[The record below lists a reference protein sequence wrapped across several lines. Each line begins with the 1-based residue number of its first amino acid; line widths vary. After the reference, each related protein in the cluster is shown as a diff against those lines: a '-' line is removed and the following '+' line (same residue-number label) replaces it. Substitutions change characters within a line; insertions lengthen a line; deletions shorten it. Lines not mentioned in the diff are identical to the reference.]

1 MSRVVS
7 INGPAIGVAPRSE
20 AGSTLNGAAG
30 STGKPARRSVFPGKP
45 CKDAVPVR
53 SAIARSRTR
62 KEPVTDTV
70 HEIPPQ
76 IVWDEPEPP
85 HRPRGHQAGDLE
97 AHQADPLVPPL
108 HVLLVGYVDGPNVG
122 ERHVDPAT

>member
-1 MSRVVS
+1 MSRVVL

-53 SAIARSRTR
+53 SAIARSRRR

-70 HEIPPQ
+70 MRYLHRLFGTNRNLRT
-76 IVWDEPEPP
+76 VPEVIRPGIWKP
-85 HRPRGHQAGDLE
+85 TRRTPLFHRFTS
-97 AHQADPLVPPL
+97 
-108 HVLLVGYVDGPNVG
+108 LLVGYIDGPNVG